1 MSLEFI
7 KVPGGELEVEFE
19 YYRERD
25 GLRETG
31 TNLLLTPPEPEF
43 VDIIKVSYNNIDI
56 TDKLSEVWYK
66 GIVQY
71 ILNLA
76 HNRTP

>member
-7 KVPGGELEVEFE
+7 KFHNTEFEVEFE

-43 VDIIKVSYNNIDI
+43 VDIISVRVGGSDI
-56 TDKLSEVWYK
+56 LSFLSPETIAKLEEK
-66 GIVQY
+66 

-76 HNRTP
+76 HSRER

>member
-7 KVPGGELEVEFE
+7 KLHNTEFEVEFD

-25 GLRETG
+25 GLREEH
-31 TNLLLTPPEPEF
+31 TNLLLTPPEPEY
-43 VDIIKVSYNNIDI
+43 VDIIRVCYNNIDI

-71 ILNLA
+71 ILNLI